1 MAPQVHA
8 FPVPSPPGDPDLSFT
23 WRHHKHRVLIGLKH
37 SSLVYLYGQLAC

>member
-23 WRHHKHRVLIGLKH
+23 WRHHRVLIGLKH
-37 SSLVYLYGQLAC
+37 SSLACLYGQLAC